1 MFEDFVAAT
10 RDHYNLT
17 GKAELL
23 PLHPPTFFGEEKT
36 YLNECI
42 DSTFISSAGTLVNDF
57 EAQIS
62 QYTGTYAIA
71 TTNGT
76 SALHTTMLIAGV
88 QPDEEVLMPALTFVA
103 CANAV
108 KYCHAQPVFLDS
120 ELATGGLCTK
130 DLAFFLDKQTEKK
143 ANGLYNKTSGKR
155 IAACIPMHAFGLPM
169 DIHKTIEL
177 CDHFGIPVI
186 EDAAESLGSFTAGKH
201 TGSLAKYGALSF
213 NGNKIITCGGGGMC
227 LFQNEQDA
235 KLAKHLTTTAKVPHR
250 WECRHDQIGYNYRMP
265 NINAAI
271 AKAQFKYL
279 DVALKSKRETA
290 EFYRTFFEKRGY
302 QVLQEQKDTTSNYW
316 LNTVVLK
323 DKAERDKFLAFTNDS
338 GVMTRPLWELM
349 SELTPYKNCQH
360 SKLENAR
367 WLQERAVNIPSGV
380 RYNITPE

>member
-1 MFEDFVAAT
+1 
-10 RDHYNLT
+10 
-17 GKAELL
+17 
-23 PLHPPTFFGEEKT
+23 
-36 YLNECI
+36 
-42 DSTFISSAGTLVNDF
+42 
-57 EAQIS
+57 
-62 QYTGTYAIA
+62 
-71 TTNGT
+71 
-76 SALHTTMLIAGV
+76 
-88 QPDEEVLMPALTFVA
+88 VA

-302 QVLQEQKDTTSNYW
+302 QILQEQKDTTSNYW